1 MGRLTTHVLD
11 LTRGLPAAGM
21 TLELASLTPKETYD
35 TFERLGLGR
44 PVKSTAT

>member
-21 TLELASLTPKETYD
+21 TLELASLVGAT
-35 TFERLGLGR
+35 RSA
-44 PVKSTAT
+44 VKQARDQPRWPL